1 MLSRL
6 SVTSP
11 TLAVVT
17 VLLYCLP
24 IASHLCPT
32 IPNHSILALYLYLHL
47 GGPWKCDPCAADER
61 DPRCVLCPRRGGAF
75 KPTND
80 SRWAHAFCGR
90 NAPGQTR
97 VSQAGV
103 VEIRQIPKECKK
115 VKCGVCNR
123 QQGACVR
130 CAHIGCTSF
139 FHPMCVERG
148 GKGCVRNRRGEKE
161 VFCQEHVP
169 LGIERLDGHMID
181 GAEVRRLR
189 LSLDRSRI
197 ILDTLLRREK
207 LKLRLCKVE
216 GEHFCSTFHRLL
228 DRAKGRKQDNPDL
241 AGIEESGE

>member
-1 MLSRL
+1 M
-6 SVTSP
+6 
-11 TLAVVT
+11 
-17 VLLYCLP
+17 
-24 IASHLCPT
+24 
-32 IPNHSILALYLYLHL
+32 
-47 GGPWKCDPCAADER
+47 
-61 DPRCVLCPRRGGAF
+61 LCPRRGGAF

-80 SRWAHAFCGR
+80 SRWAHALCGR

-103 VEIRQIPKECKK
+103 VEIRLIPKECKK

-169 LGIERLDGHMID
+169 VGIERWDGHLID
-181 GAEVRRLR
+181 AADVRRLR

-216 GEHFCSTFHRLL
+216 GEHFSSSFYRIL
-228 DRAKGRKQDNPDL
+228 DRAMGRKPDNPEMAVID
-241 AGIEESGE
+241 ESGTWHLHTVIARHLSLHDYFTLNLGLHYFGMYQILNTGKRTLGTMMMLEMKTLLKKLALQTSQ